1 MNSSNYKKI
10 IYKMLKIF
18 MTIVIQNNIN
28 NLEFI

>member
-1 MNSSNYKKI
+1 MNLSNNKKM

-18 MTIVIQNNIN
+18 MTIIIQNNIN